1 MGFKKKGSH
10 KTQQTK
16 KDAKSHSMVKINP
29 FMHSEIHSKISEDNV
44 HSHSSMS
51 LEGYEMVLNLKESLR
66 DFEALVPER
75 STSIRLPTLS
85 DNLRLQKSG
94 PKKPLQEER
103 AQLFSSQSFND
114 INDVPNTLESL
125 QRLRRKT

>member
-29 FMHSEIHSKISEDNV
+29 FTHSEIHSKISEDNV

-94 PKKPLQEER
+94 SKKPL
-103 AQLFSSQSFND
+103 
-114 INDVPNTLESL
+114 
-125 QRLRRKT
+125 